1 MLRKSI
7 STGVYGSLGQA
18 LGAFGGSLIVRS
30 SKDDSNRYFA
40 ENVSASLGV
49 GADFI
54 ELGKK
59 SKMFNENIAASLSV
73 GTDFVEVFYTN
84 EKASETV
91 SAAITGLTISYT
103 SE

>member
-40 ENVSASLGV
+40 ENVSASL
-49 GADFI
+49 
-54 ELGKK
+54 
-59 SKMFNENIAASLSV
+59 SV